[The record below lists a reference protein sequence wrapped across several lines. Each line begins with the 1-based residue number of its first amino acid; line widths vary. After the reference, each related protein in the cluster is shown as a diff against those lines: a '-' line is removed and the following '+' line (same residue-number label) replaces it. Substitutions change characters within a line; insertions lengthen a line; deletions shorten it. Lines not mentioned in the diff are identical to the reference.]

1 MANLD
6 ALQENSMS
14 SRWAYCI
21 PIKIL
26 QMIAEK
32 NVYIIYIYLFIY
44 LFIYLYMCVCVCVYV
59 CVFREKLRKHTSTTL
74 HQLADSQSPRFF
86 ERGTTIDPSKVLR
99 DPTGNGPPLVKSPFL
114 TLRNGANWC

>member
-1 MANLD
+1 MAGWYVANLD

-32 NVYIIYIYLFIY
+32 MCICIYIY
-44 LFIYLYMCVCVCVYV
+44 VCVYV

-74 HQLADSQSPRFF
+74 HQLVFEVTPGFTKPQVFF
-86 ERGTTIDPSKVLR
+86 L
-99 DPTGNGPPLVKSPFL
+99 TGNDHKS
-114 TLRNGANWC
+114 

>member
-6 ALQENSMS
+6 ALEENSMS

-32 NVYIIYIYLFIY
+32 NVYNIYI
-44 LFIYLYMCVCVCVYV
+44 YMCVCVSVSMYMCV

-74 HQLADSQSPRFF
+74 HQLVF
-86 ERGTTIDPSKVLR
+86 EVPPGFTKPQVFW
-99 DPTGNGPPLVKSPFL
+99 TGNDHKS
-114 TLRNGANWC
+114 

>member
-44 LFIYLYMCVCVCVYV
+44 LYMCVSVCMCVCLEKNYV
-59 CVFREKLRKHTSTTL
+59 NIRQLPSTNWFKVTPGFTKPQVFW
-74 HQLADSQSPRFF
+74 
-86 ERGTTIDPSKVLR
+86 
-99 DPTGNGPPLVKSPFL
+99 TGNDHRS
-114 TLRNGANWC
+114 

>member
-32 NVYIIYIYLFIY
+32 NVYLIYIYLFIY
-44 LFIYLYMCVCVCVYV
+44 ICVCVCVYV
-59 CVFREKLRKHTSTTL
+59 CVC
-74 HQLADSQSPRFF
+74 
-86 ERGTTIDPSKVLR
+86 V
-99 DPTGNGPPLVKSPFL
+99 
-114 TLRNGANWC
+114 